1 MFFEAKK
8 KKPIK
13 FDYLIMLGFFTIL
26 EDVIYAMLMYVWS
39 TTGIFLSPHMSK
51 EKSGKR
57 IHFL

>member
-1 MFFEAKK
+1 
-8 KKPIK
+8 
-13 FDYLIMLGFFTIL
+13 MLGFFTIL

-57 IHFL
+57 IHFLQLNVIILKLKFT